1 MAAVSAAQLNVGTAG
16 GSVRSV
22 NVHAEHNN
30 LVSCCSCILIS
41 QLKGNLSEICNK
53 VVLTNTH

>member
-16 GSVRSV
+16 VSVKSV

-41 QLKGNLSEICNK
+41 QLKGKLICNK
-53 VVLTNTH
+53 GV